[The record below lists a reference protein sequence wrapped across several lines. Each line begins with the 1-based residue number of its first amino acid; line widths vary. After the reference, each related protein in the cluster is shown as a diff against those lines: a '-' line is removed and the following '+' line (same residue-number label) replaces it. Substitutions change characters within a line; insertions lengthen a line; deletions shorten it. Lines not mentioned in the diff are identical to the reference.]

1 MECPFGLNRVV
12 EGDPGK
18 GDGRLETVLVVFP
31 AVQHIALLYLG
42 QNFLNVLK

>member
-12 EGDPGK
+12 EGGPGK
-18 GDGRLETVLVVFP
+18 GDGRLGTVLVAFR
-31 AVQHIALLYLG
+31 AVQHVAMLYLG